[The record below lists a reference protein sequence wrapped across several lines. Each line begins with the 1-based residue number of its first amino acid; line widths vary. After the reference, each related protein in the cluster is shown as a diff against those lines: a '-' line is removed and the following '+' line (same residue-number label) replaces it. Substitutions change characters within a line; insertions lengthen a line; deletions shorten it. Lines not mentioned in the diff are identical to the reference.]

1 MKNRRRNLFQCLA
14 INSRLCRDGT
24 CVGTFNPIKLVYD
37 PRVHYS
43 SLFLG
48 FLFHQMSAS
57 RRRRKKHRYRTNY
70 PLFRL
75 SRYTH
80 AYQSRWDLHGLL
92 RVYKSH
98 HRLSGTA
105 FRMRRTFSKT
115 SYITELTCR
124 GIIEPNNA
132 RDVRS
137 IAQQTSPD
145 QTKLY
150 IIKTIFLLILYR
162 WEIFLDFP
170 SKKEIQLRRKRST
183 LCSGCGRCD
192 GNGDKLAR
200 MRNGWLLIVKALFI
214 CEPWISF
221 APYIHGACLRNISCS
236 LCFNSFRHPS
246 LLSKKKFR

>member
-24 CVGTFNPIKLVYD
+24 CVGTFNPKKLVYD

-57 RRRRKKHRYRTNY
+57 RRRREKQRYRTNY

-75 SRYTH
+75 SRYTR
-80 AYQSRWDLHGLL
+80 AYQSRCDLYGYELL
-92 RVYKSH
+92 RVDSSN

-105 FRMRRTFSKT
+105 FRMRSRTFPKT
-115 SYITELTCR
+115 SYITKLTCR
-124 GIIEPNNA
+124 AVIEPNNA

-150 IIKTIFLLILYR
+150 IIKTIFLLILCR
-162 WEIFLDFP
+162 WEIFLDG
-170 SKKEIQLRRKRST
+170 K
-183 LCSGCGRCD
+183 
-192 GNGDKLAR
+192 
-200 MRNGWLLIVKALFI
+200 
-214 CEPWISF
+214 SF
-221 APYIHGACLRNISCS
+221 
-236 LCFNSFRHPS
+236 
-246 LLSKKKFR
+246 